1 MPGHGDYPA
10 SGRHAKPE
18 PVGRRRL
25 LKAGLIAGA
34 VAIPGSAILGDK
46 LLRHGDSAR
55 AAEPP
60 AAPEATSRPTATPA
74 PRTTPAP
81 PPKPLAGKVIVID
94 PGHNPNNINHV
105 AQINKLTDAGG
116 FLKPCNTVGTETDAG
131 FPEWAFNLDVARR
144 ARIILRSA
152 GARVIMTQNGH
163 TPYGPCNDWRAWIA
177 NRAHADASIAIHADG
192 GPAGGYGFAALVPEL
207 IVNSQADNS
216 AIIKPSAQFADAL
229 LQHFR
234 QATDEPLSTYLGAD
248 GIQPRNDLA
257 GLNLSTVP
265 KIFIEC
271 ANMRN
276 ASDALKVTDPHWRTA
291 AAEGIAASIKAFIL
305 Q

>member
-1 MPGHGDYPA
+1 MPGHGDYQA
-10 SGRHAKPE
+10 GGRHARPE
-18 PVGRRRL
+18 PVGRRGL

-34 VAIPGSAILGDK
+34 VAIPGSAILADK
-46 LLRHGDSAR
+46 LLRHGDTAEAAR
-55 AAEPP
+55 PLASPEVTARP
-60 AAPEATSRPTATPA
+60 AITPA
-74 PRTTPAP
+74 PKTT
-81 PPKPLAGKVIVID
+81 PPKPLGGKVIVID
-94 PGHNPNNINHV
+94 PGHNPHNINHLT
-105 AQINKLTDAGG
+105 QINQLTDAGG
-116 FLKPCNTVGTETDAG
+116 FLKPCNTVGTETDEG

-144 ARIILRSA
+144 ARVILRSA

-192 GPAGGYGFAALVPEL
+192 GPADGYGFAALVPEL
-207 IVNSQADNS
+207 VVNSQANNS
-216 AIIKPSAQFADAL
+216 AIIKPSAEFADAL

-234 QATDEPLSTYLGAD
+234 QATDQPLSTYLGAD

-276 ASDALKVTDPHWRTA
+276 ASDALKVTSTHWRTA

>member
-1 MPGHGDYPA
+1 
-10 SGRHAKPE
+10 
-18 PVGRRRL
+18 
-25 LKAGLIAGA
+25 
-34 VAIPGSAILGDK
+34 
-46 LLRHGDSAR
+46 
-55 AAEPP
+55 
-60 AAPEATSRPTATPA
+60 
-74 PRTTPAP
+74 
-81 PPKPLAGKVIVID
+81 VIVID
-94 PGHNPNNINHV
+94 PGHNPNNINHI
-105 AQINKLTDAGG
+105 AEINKLTDAGG
-116 FLKPCNTVGTETDAG
+116 FLKACNTVGTETDAG

-192 GPAGGYGFAALVPEL
+192 GPDDGYGFAALVPEL
-207 IVNSQADNS
+207 VVNSQADNS

-234 QATDEPLSTYLGAD
+234 RATDEPLSTYLGAD

-276 ASDALKVTDPHWRTA
+276 ASDALRVTDPRWRDA
-291 AAEGIAASIKAFIL
+291 AAEGIAASIRAFIL

>member
-1 MPGHGDYPA
+1 MSGNRPYSSG
-10 SGRHAKPE
+10 GRHAKAD
-18 PVGRRRL
+18 PVNRRGL

-34 VAIPGSAILGDK
+34 VVIPGSAIVADK
-46 LLRHGDSAR
+46 LLRHSDTAK

-60 AAPEATSRPTATPA
+60 AAPEVTTRPAVTPTSRPTPVA
-74 PRTTPAP
+74 
-81 PPKPLAGKVIVID
+81 PPKPLAGKVIVLD
-94 PGHNPNNINHV
+94 PGHNPNNINHL
-105 AQINKLTDAGG
+105 AEINMLTDAGG
-116 FLKPCNTVGTETDAG
+116 FLKACNTVGTETDEG

-144 ARIILRSA
+144 ARVILRAA

-192 GPAGGYGFAALVPEL
+192 GPVDGYGFAALTPEL
-207 IVNSQADNS
+207 VVNSEANNS
-216 AIIKPSAQFADAL
+216 AIIKPSNEFADAL
-229 LQHFR
+229 LTHF
-234 QATDEPLSTYLGAD
+234 AKTTSEPLSTYLGAN
-248 GIQPRNDLA
+248 GIQPRDDLA

-276 ASDALKVTDPHWRTA
+276 ASDALKVTDPHWRDA
-291 AAEGIAASIKAFIL
+291 AAEGIAYSIKAFL
-305 Q
+305 LE